1 MGVLSLQREG
11 GSRVSCAPTHFMTL
25 PFYCSLSLFA
35 PSLAYPPI
43 TVSIAIVTTNIHSSV
58 SMVGE
63 LLQFPRIKSKDLEG
77 LTPAALVGGSGSW
90 PNDCESK
97 SSCKG
102 LVTPGV
108 IKKRYSL
115 PSSSDANATR
125 VGLAYGAK
133 ANGMAV
139 AEFQGQYYK
148 ESDLTAFG
156 TACHVDV
163 KVDKTIGGNGG
174 TAGIEAELDIEYI
187 KAVAPEVPLTVIYAS
202 ECECS

>member
-1 MGVLSLQREG
+1 
-11 GSRVSCAPTHFMTL
+11 
-25 PFYCSLSLFA
+25 
-35 PSLAYPPI
+35 
-43 TVSIAIVTTNIHSSV
+43 
-58 SMVGE
+58 MVGE
-63 LLQFPRIKSKDLEG
+63 LLQFPRLKSKDLEG

-108 IKKRYSL
+108 IQKRYSL
-115 PSSSDANATR
+115 PDPSLANSTN

-133 ANGMAV
+133 NNGMAV

-156 TACHVDV
+156 NACHRDV
-163 KVDKTIGGNGG
+163 KVDKTIGGNRG

-187 KAVAPEVPLTVIYAS
+187 KAVAPEIPLTVIYAS
-202 ECECS
+202 ECRFRTPRFCIPNVCSSRYRFFFLLFFFLSFSFNLLLRVDMTRTHTRSCRFSP